1 MASVGLLCIVYGK
14 SLIPSSNTGSIARAD
29 GLSRSILGIQLG
41 LIVLAMVVTRSS
53 IISLQA
59 KRGLPVGNQILG
71 WLVLGMI
78 TVLSKLADM
87 LILFKLR
94 Q

>member
-1 MASVGLLCIVYGK
+1 MASVGFLYIVSGK
-14 SLIPSSNTGSIARAD
+14 SIIPSPNNGSLAPPRAD

-41 LIVLAMVVTRSS
+41 LIVLAMVVTQSS

-71 WLVLGMI
+71 WLVLGMKPL
-78 TVLSKLADM
+78 LSKTA
-87 LILFKLR
+87 
-94 Q
+94 